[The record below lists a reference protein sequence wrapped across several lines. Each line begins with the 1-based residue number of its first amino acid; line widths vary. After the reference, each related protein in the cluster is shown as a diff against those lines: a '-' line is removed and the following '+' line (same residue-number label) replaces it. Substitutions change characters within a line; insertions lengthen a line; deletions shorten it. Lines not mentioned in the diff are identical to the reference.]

1 MTLELCPAKG
11 ETRYVQSILS
21 EITETDGKLL
31 AVSSRI
37 DEFEGYATP
46 HARRIAAIAALLGA
60 SFNLASRDRFFL
72 EQAALI
78 HDVGELAMNREYIR
92 ATRGLSTAER
102 IDLERHP
109 VIGEQEAAK
118 LGLPRGVQLIIRWHH
133 EWWNGGGY
141 PDAIVGEQIPLAAR
155 ILRVA
160 DTFAA
165 MTGTRPF
172 RIALADD
179 DAKKYLTEWTGIEF
193 DPSIVKTFLSL
204 DLRERARIVST
215 MQPQSADP
223 FDEGFSLI

>member
-1 MTLELCPAKG
+1 M
-11 ETRYVQSILS
+11 QSILP
-21 EITETDGKLL
+21 ERTETDAKLITL
-31 AVSSRI
+31 SERI
-37 DEFEGYATP
+37 DEFEGYALP
-46 HARRIAAIAALLGA
+46 HARRVAAIALSLGS

-78 HDVGELAMNREYIR
+78 HDIGELTMNREYIR
-92 ATRGLSTAER
+92 ARRGLSVAER

-141 PDAIVGEQIPLAAR
+141 PDAIVGDQTPLAAR

-165 MTGTRPF
+165 MTGSRPF
-172 RIALADD
+172 RVSLSNE
-179 DAKKYLTEWTGIEF
+179 DAKKYLTEWAGIEF
-193 DPSIVKTFLSL
+193 DPMVVKAFLAL
-204 DLRERARIVST
+204 DLRETETPVATRRS
-215 MQPQSADP
+215 PSADP
-223 FDEGFSLI
+223 FEDGFSLI

>member
-1 MTLELCPAKG
+1 M
-11 ETRYVQSILS
+11 QSILP
-21 EITETDGKLL
+21 ERTETDAKLL
-31 AVSSRI
+31 VISSRI

-46 HARRIAAIAALLGA
+46 HARRVAAIAGSLGA

-78 HDVGELAMNREYIR
+78 HDIGELAMNREYIR
-92 ATRGLSTAER
+92 AQRGLSVAER

-141 PDAIVGEQIPLAAR
+141 PDAIVGEEIPLAAR
-155 ILRVA
+155 ILRIA
-160 DTFAA
+160 DTFSA

-172 RIALADD
+172 RIDLSDE
-179 DAKKYLTEWTGIEF
+179 DAKKYLTEWAGIEF
-193 DPSIVKTFLSL
+193 DPAIVKAFLSL
-204 DLRERARIVST
+204 DLRETVESVSAGL
-215 MQPQSADP
+215 SASHDP
-223 FDEGFSLI
+223 FDDGFSLI

>member
-1 MTLELCPAKG
+1 M
-11 ETRYVQSILS
+11 QSILPERS
-21 EITETDGKLL
+21 DIDAKLL
-31 AVSSRI
+31 VISSRI
-37 DEFEGYATP
+37 DEFEGYASP
-46 HARRIAAIAALLGA
+46 HARRVAAIAGSLGA

-78 HDVGELAMNREYIR
+78 HDIGELAMNREYIR
-92 ATRGLSTAER
+92 AQRGLSVAER

-133 EWWNGGGY
+133 EWWSGGGY

-172 RIALADD
+172 RIDLSDE
-179 DAKKYLTEWTGIEF
+179 DAKRYLTEWAGIEF
-193 DPSIVKTFLSL
+193 DPAVVKTFLSL
-204 DLRERARIVST
+204 DLRETAEPVAAGLST
-215 MQPQSADP
+215 SHDP
-223 FDEGFSLI
+223 FEDGFSLI